1 MKLKGLLFVF
11 FTLSCFFTYSQ
22 DGIKVL
28 FVGNSYTYVNDLPN
42 VVKELATSQNKTI
55 ETTEFLTGGAQF
67 STHWNNQSLINTIE
81 QGGFDFMVL
90 QGQSQEVA
98 FPQSQFYSEVYP
110 YAKSLDSLFKVNNH
124 NGNVVFF
131 MTWGYRYGDSANC
144 PYYPPY
150 CNYWSMTQELYNN
163 YCQMAFDFNSI
174 VSPIGAAWR
183 YSIILDSNFVLHSS
197 DNSHPSIK
205 GTYLAACVL
214 YSTLFMDTVNSG
226 YYNALTF
233 ADAQRLQQISNTIV
247 FDSLSSWNIHS
258 PSIINDINNNEL
270 LVDIKYNQR
279 EKKVNVKVNY
289 ITENTEII
297 ICNILGNSI
306 KRVFVKPI
314 NNKINTFIDVN
325 DFNVGAY
332 ILRINSG
339 KLVNSSKIIIN

>member
-11 FTLSCFFTYSQ
+11 FTLSYFFIYSQ
-22 DGIKVL
+22 EGIKVL

-55 ETTEFLTGGAQF
+55 ETTEFHTGGAQF

-110 YAKSLDSLFKVNNH
+110 YAKSLDSLFKVYNH
-124 NGNVVFF
+124 NGKVAFF
-131 MTWGYRYGDSANC
+131 MTWGYRYGDAANC

-163 YCQMAFDFNSI
+163 YRQMAFDFNSM

-214 YSTLFMDTVNSG
+214 YSTLFMDSVNSG
-226 YYNALTF
+226 YYNVLSA

-247 FDSLSSWNIHS
+247 FDSLSSWNMIP
-258 PSIINDINNNEL
+258 PSNISDNNTNKL
-270 LVDIKYNQR
+270 LFNITYLQK
-279 EKKVNVKVNY
+279 EKTVNVKVNY
-289 ITENTEII
+289 IKENAEII
-297 ICNILGNSI
+297 IYNILGNSI

-314 NNKINTFIDVN
+314 NNSINTFINVN
-325 DFNVGAY
+325 DFSFGTY
-332 ILRINSG
+332 IVRINSG
-339 KLVNSSKIIIN
+339 ELFNSSKLIIN